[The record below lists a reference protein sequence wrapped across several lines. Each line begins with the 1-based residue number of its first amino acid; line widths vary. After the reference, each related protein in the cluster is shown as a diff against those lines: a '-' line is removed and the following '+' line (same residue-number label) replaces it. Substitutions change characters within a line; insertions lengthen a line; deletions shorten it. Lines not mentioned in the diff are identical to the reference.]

1 LIQLTERAARNFRR
15 IREDEELEND
25 VPLRVAVKGGGCA
38 GYEYVLTFDNPNKR
52 GGCAGYEYVLTFDNP
67 NKRDL
72 TFESNGVTIVVD
84 KKSHIVI
91 DGLEIEWSTDL
102 SAPGPRFQNP
112 RAASTCGCS
121 TSFSIKSLEFENP
134 VWMKN

>member
-1 LIQLTERAARNFRR
+1 MIQLTERAARNFRR
-15 IREDEELEND
+15 IREDEELEDD
-25 VPLRVAVKGGGCA
+25 VPLRVAVKG
-38 GYEYVLTFDNPNKR
+38 

-121 TSFSIKSLEFENP
+121 TSFSIKSTEFDNTP

>member
-1 LIQLTERAARNFRR
+1 MIQLTERAAKNFKR

-52 GGCAGYEYVLTFDNP
+52 
-67 NKRDL
+67 DL

-84 KKSHIVI
+84 KKSHVVI
-91 DGLEIEWSTDL
+91 DGVVIEWSTDL
-102 SAPGPRFQNP
+102 SAPGPRFENP

-121 TSFSIKSLEFENP
+121 TSFSIKPAEVNSQP
-134 VWMKN
+134 VWMQ

>member
-1 LIQLTERAARNFRR
+1 MNCIAFNMFKQFLIKTEEKGNDT
-15 IREDEELEND
+15 IR
-25 VPLRVAVKGGGCA
+25 VGITG
-38 GYEYVLTFDNPNKR
+38 

-72 TFESNGVTIVVD
+72 TFESKGVTIVVD

-121 TSFSIKSLEFENP
+121 TSFSIKPTEYDTP
-134 VWMKN
+134 VWMQ

>member
-1 LIQLTERAARNFRR
+1 MIQLTERAARNFRR

-38 GYEYVLTFDNPNKR
+38 GYEYVLEF
-52 GGCAGYEYVLTFDNP
+52 GES

-72 TFESNGVTIVVD
+72 YFESEGLPIVID
-84 KKSHIVI
+84 KKSHIVV
-91 DGLEIEWSTDL
+91 DGLEIDWSKDL

-121 TSFSIKSLEFENP
+121 TSFSIKPTGVVDNKP
-134 VWMKN
+134 AWMQ

>member
-1 LIQLTERAARNFRR
+1 MIQLTERAARNFKR
-15 IREDEELEND
+15 IREDEDLTDD
-25 VPLRVAVKGGGCA
+25 VQLRVAVKGGGCA
-38 GYEYVLTFDNPNKR
+38 GYEYVLTFDNQ
-52 GGCAGYEYVLTFDNP
+52 

-72 TFESNGVTIVVD
+72 TFESNGVNIVVD

-91 DGLEIEWSTDL
+91 DGLEIEWSTYL

-121 TSFSIKSLEFENP
+121 TSFSIKSAEVNSQP
-134 VWMKN
+134 AWMQ

>member
-1 LIQLTERAARNFRR
+1 MIQLTEKAARNFKR
-15 IREDEELEND
+15 IREDEELED
-25 VPLRVAVKGGGCA
+25 SVPLRIAVKG
-38 GYEYVLTFDNPNKR
+38 

-91 DGLEIEWSTDL
+91 DGVVIEWSTDL

-112 RAASTCGCS
+112 RAVSTCGCS
-121 TSFSIKSLEFENP
+121 TSFSIKPSGVNNQP
-134 VWMKN
+134 AWMQ